1 MTVHRTSNR
10 RYRTNR
16 AKVLE
21 GQPVCALCGRAIDK
35 TLPQYHPDSGTAHH
49 YPVPYSKGGSD
60 ELSNLV
66 PAHLECNQKQ
76 GDKLDPVID
85 RTSREWI

>member
-1 MTVHRTSNR
+1 M
-10 RYRTNR
+10 
-16 AKVLE
+16 
-21 GQPVCALCGRAIDK
+21 

-49 YPVPYSKGGSD
+49 YPVPYSQGGSD